1 VSLACVAGTAGEGTG
16 TVAASN
22 DCAAWQLTG
31 PLGMADAGAVVETA
45 RKLPLPTSGQVDCAG
60 LTSVDSAAVATLLS
74 FARRARDEGRRLK
87 FINVPAPLTT
97 LAVLYGVDEL
107 LDP

>member
-1 VSLACVAGTAGEGTG
+1 MSLACVAGTAGEGTG

-22 DCAAWQLTG
+22 DCAAWRLTG

-45 RKLPLPTSGQVDCAG
+45 RTLPLPTSGQIDCGG

-87 FINVPAPLTT
+87 FINVPAPLAT
-97 LAVLYGVDEL
+97 LAALYGVDEL
-107 LDP
+107 LAP